1 MSNESEVF
9 LAVRAYAASC
19 NFTMALVLNIHVVM
33 LCSANTV
40 QTILSFNVFAV
51 QTKFSTLSEI

>member
-19 NFTMALVLNIHVVM
+19 NFTTVLALNIHVVM
-33 LCSANTV
+33 LRSAKTV
-40 QTILSFNVFAV
+40 QTIIL
-51 QTKFSTLSEI
+51 

>member
-19 NFTMALVLNIHVVM
+19 NFTMALVPNINVM
-33 LCSANTV
+33 LRNANRV
-40 QTILSFNVFAV
+40 QTIIL
-51 QTKFSTLSEI
+51 